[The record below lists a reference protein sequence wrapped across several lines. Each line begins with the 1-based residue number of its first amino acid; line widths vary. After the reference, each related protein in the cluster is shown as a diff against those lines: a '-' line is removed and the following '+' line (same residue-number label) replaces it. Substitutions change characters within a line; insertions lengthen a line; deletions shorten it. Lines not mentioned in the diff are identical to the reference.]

1 MISKIENLKS
11 GDIYILTLM
20 ANMKI
25 NNDSELIPL
34 SESDM
39 KYSTL
44 FINSTLPENKNAE
57 FKVDDIIDDLMFDV
71 YGQYIFIK
79 KFLKE
84 VYTLKQNIE
93 SNDNMELAENFVSL
107 YENIIFN
114 SKFEYANIRSIQKQ
128 IIQEKIQFHIKYE
141 NYEECAT
148 LSNTLEYI

>member
-11 GDIYILTLM
+11 EDIYILTLM

-39 KYSTL
+39 KYTTL

-79 KFLKE
+79 KILRE
-84 VYTLKQNIE
+84 AYTLKHNIE
-93 SNDNMELAENFVSL
+93 SNDNMELAEKFVSL

-128 IIQEKIQFHIKYE
+128 IIQEKIQFYIKYE
-141 NYEECAT
+141 NYEKCAT
-148 LSNTLEYI
+148 LSKTLEYI